1 MITKRLPAA
10 SAITCFMARVGE
22 VELFQALGSVSKLV
36 ALSQIYSNGAYTG
49 SRGSEP
55 NLEKLANILIIDPGK
70 SVISNNHHTKVQIS
84 S

>member
-1 MITKRLPAA
+1 MITKWLPAA
-10 SAITCFMARVGE
+10 SAITRFTARVGE

-36 ALSQIYSNGAYTG
+36 ALGAYTG

-55 NLEKLANILIIDPGK
+55 NLEKLANILIINPGK